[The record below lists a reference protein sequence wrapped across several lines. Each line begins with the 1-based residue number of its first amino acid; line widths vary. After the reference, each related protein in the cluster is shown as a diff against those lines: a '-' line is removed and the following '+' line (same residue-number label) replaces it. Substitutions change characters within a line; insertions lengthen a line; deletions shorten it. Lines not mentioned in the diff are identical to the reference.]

1 MTSRTS
7 IASRS
12 RVDRL
17 LLASPIAFALV
28 AAPAGAGS
36 VEAPIL
42 PVDEIRAGQRGY
54 GETVFAGGERE
65 RFEVEILGVL
75 REMQPGTDA
84 VMARLTGHGLEK
96 TGVIAGMS
104 GSPVWID
111 GKLVGA
117 VAFAWP
123 FATEA
128 IGGITPIEQM
138 RRIPQAGPWPA
149 GVRATTVSLADLAA
163 RRLPSDLLERA
174 AERLVAATGSGA
186 RGAVTWSVAGFG
198 GAGLERLRTA
208 MPALAPTAAGRSAPA
223 AGDPDPAAALV
234 AGSSVAAVFVDGDLR
249 LAATGTVTE
258 VSGDRVLAFGH
269 PVAGL
274 GEVSLPMAPAD
285 VVTVLPSLYSS
296 FKLANSGAIVG
307 EFTRDHAAGAVGT
320 IGAVPRTVP
329 FELEIAG
336 PSPGRYRLRL
346 ARVPQFVPLLAAIGA
361 LGALDVVASSGG
373 TEGVDLELAADLGE
387 RGRLELAQSFDGIG
401 AGTDAVLWMFAV
413 LDFLSGTELAEVDIE
428 SISAK
433 LTPWARPRVAALV
446 GAHPARSR
454 LEPGETLDLFVD
466 LRGFRG
472 ETERRRL
479 SLVVPPDLPA
489 GRYTLL
495 VGDGT
500 SVDAAR
506 LGLAPAAPVTFEQ
519 AMELLDSLGTTREI
533 AVLGV
538 LAGRGL
544 SVSGEVLPRLPSS
557 ARQIWA
563 AGGGGGTRP
572 LRLAV
577 AQLERFPQN
586 VPISG
591 IVRLDVELARP
602 TPSTGD
608 AAEEAGGEPA
618 AEERP
623 ERVTGEGRA
632 PSGPAAQDGP
642 TGSRGDR

>member
-1 MTSRTS
+1 VPGIFAT
-7 IASRS
+7 IA
-12 RVDRL
+12 
-17 LLASPIAFALV
+17 LLAPL
-28 AAPAGAGS
+28 AAGPVPAQPG
-36 VEAPIL
+36 APIL
-42 PVDEIRAGQRGY
+42 PVDEIHAGQRGY

-75 REMQPGTDA
+75 RELQPGTDA

-138 RRIPQAGPWPA
+138 RAIPEAGPWPA
-149 GVRATTVSLADLAA
+149 GARATAVTVEQLAS
-163 RRLPSDLLERA
+163 RRLPTDLLERA
-174 AERLVAATGSGA
+174 AERLVAATGAGA
-186 RGAVTWSVAGFG
+186 RGAVTWSVAGLAG
-198 GAGLERLRTA
+198 SGLERLRTA
-208 MPALAPTAAGRSAPA
+208 MPSLSATAAGRSADGDAPA
-223 AGDPDPAAALV
+223 ELV

-258 VSGDRVLAFGH
+258 VEGDRVLAFGH

-274 GEVSLPMAPAD
+274 GEVSLPMAPAE
-285 VVTVLPSLYSS
+285 VITVLPSLYSS

-329 FELEIAG
+329 FELEIGG
-336 PSPGRYRLRL
+336 PTPRTYRLRL
-346 ARVPQFVPLLAAIGA
+346 AKVPQFVPLLAAIGA
-361 LGALDVVASSGG
+361 LGALDVAASSGG
-373 TEGVDLELAADLGE
+373 TEGVDLELAADLGP
-387 RGRLELAQSFDGIG
+387 RGRLELAQSFDGPG
-401 AGTDAVLWMFAV
+401 AGTTAVIWMYAV
-413 LDFLSGTELAEVDIE
+413 LDFLSGTELAEVDVAGIE
-428 SISAK
+428 AK
-433 LTPWARPRVAALV
+433 LVPWAKPRVAALV

-454 LEPGETLDLFVD
+454 LEPGETLELFVD
-466 LRGFRG
+466 LRGYRG
-472 ETERRRL
+472 EAERRRL
-479 SLVVPPDLPA
+479 SLTIPPDLPA

-506 LGLAPAAPVTFEQ
+506 LGLEPAAPVTFEQ
-519 AMELLDSLGTTREI
+519 AHELLSSLGTTREI

-538 LAGRGL
+538 LPGRGL
-544 SVSGEVLPRLPSS
+544 SVAGEVLPRLPDS

-563 AGGGGGTRP
+563 AGGGGGARP

-577 AQLERFPQN
+577 AQLERFPQP

-591 IVRLDVELARP
+591 LVRLDVELARP

-608 AAEEAGGEPA
+608 AADGDAEGEAGAEASAGQA
-618 AEERP
+618 A
-623 ERVTGEGRA
+623 GEGRKR
-632 PSGPAAQDGP
+632 SGPAASDGS
-642 TGSRGDR
+642 TGTGGDR

>member
-1 MTSRTS
+1 MRRLPTAAALLGS
-7 IASRS
+7 ILAAS
-12 RVDRL
+12 
-17 LLASPIAFALV
+17 AFAQE
-28 AAPAGAGS
+28 
-36 VEAPIL
+36 EAPIL
-42 PVDEIRAGQRGY
+42 PVDQIRAGQRGY
-54 GETVFAGGERE
+54 GETVFAGGVRE

-84 VMARLTGHGLEK
+84 VMARLTGRGLEK

-117 VAFAWP
+117 IAFGWP

-138 RRIPQAGPWPA
+138 RAIPRAGPWPA
-149 GVRATTVSLADLAA
+149 AVRTASVTLEEVAA
-163 RRLPSDLLERA
+163 RRLPTDLLERA
-174 AERLVAATGSGA
+174 AERLVAATGIGA
-186 RGAVTWSVAGFG
+186 RGAVTWSI
-198 GAGLERLRTA
+198 AGLAGSGLDRLRA
-208 MPALAPTAAGRSAPA
+208 ALPALAPTAAGRSAPIG
-223 AGDPDPAAALV
+223 AGDDGAVELV

-258 VSGDRVLAFGH
+258 VSGRRVLAFGH

-320 IGAVPRTVP
+320 LGAVPRTVP

-336 PSPGRYRLRL
+336 PSPRTYALRL

-361 LGALDVVASSGG
+361 LGALDVAASSGG
-373 TEGVDLELAADLGE
+373 TEGVDLELAADLGAH
-387 RGRLELAQSFDGIG
+387 GRLELAQSFDGVG
-401 AGTDAVLWMFAV
+401 AGTSAVLWMYAV
-413 LDFLSGTELAEVDIE
+413 LDFLSGTELAEVQIE

-433 LTPWARPRVAALV
+433 LTPWAQPRVATLV

-466 LRGFRG
+466 LRAFRG

-519 AMELLDSLGTTREI
+519 AMELLDSLGTSREI

-544 SVSGEVLPRLPSS
+544 SVAGEVLPRLPSS

-563 AGGGGGTRP
+563 AGGGGGARP

-577 AQLERFPQN
+577 AQLERFPQDA
-586 VPISG
+586 PISG

-608 AAEEAGGEPA
+608 AAEAEDGAEPA
-618 AEERP
+618 AGETP
-623 ERVTGEGRA
+623 QGSTGEGRA
-632 PSGPAAQDGP
+632 PSAPAAQEGP
-642 TGSRGDR
+642 KGSREDR

>member
-1 MTSRTS
+1 MTDR
-7 IASRS
+7 RS
-12 RVDRL
+12 SSNRRGRGVPGIL
-17 LLASPIAFALV
+17 ATISLLAPL
-28 AAPAGAGS
+28 AAGPLPAQQG
-36 VEAPIL
+36 APIL
-42 PVDEIRAGQRGY
+42 PVDEIHAGQRGY

-75 REMQPGTDA
+75 RELQPGTDA

-138 RRIPQAGPWPA
+138 RAIPQAGPWPA
-149 GVRATTVSLADLAA
+149 GAHATAVTVEQLAL
-163 RRLPSDLLERA
+163 RQLPADLLERA
-174 AERLVAATGSGA
+174 AERLVAATGAGA
-186 RGAVTWSVAGFG
+186 RGAVTWSVAGLG
-198 GAGLERLRTA
+198 GAGLERLRA
-208 MPALAPTAAGRSAPA
+208 ALPALSATAAGRAAEGGAPA
-223 AGDPDPAAALV
+223 ELV

-258 VSGDRVLAFGH
+258 VEGDRVLAFGH

-274 GEVSLPMAPAD
+274 GEVSLPMAPAE
-285 VVTVLPSLYSS
+285 VITVLPSLYSS

-329 FELEIAG
+329 FELGIGG
-336 PSPGRYRLRL
+336 PTPRTYRLRL
-346 ARVPQFVPLLAAIGA
+346 AKVPQFVPLLAAIGA
-361 LGALDVVASSGG
+361 LGALDVAASSGG
-373 TEGVDLELAADLGE
+373 TEGVDLALAADLGA
-387 RGRLELAQSFDGIG
+387 RGRLELAQSFDGPG
-401 AGTDAVLWMFAV
+401 AGTTAVLWMYAV
-413 LDFLSGTELAEVDIE
+413 LDFLSGTELAEVDVVAIE
-428 SISAK
+428 AK
-433 LTPWARPRVAALV
+433 LEPWAKPRVAALV

-454 LEPGETLDLFVD
+454 LEPGETLELFVD
-466 LRGFRG
+466 LRGYRG
-472 ETERRRL
+472 EAERRRL
-479 SLVVPPDLPA
+479 SLEIPPDLPA

-500 SVDAAR
+500 SIDAAR
-506 LGLAPAAPVTFEQ
+506 LGLEPAAPVTFEQ
-519 AMELLDSLGTTREI
+519 AHELLSSLGTTREI

-538 LAGRGL
+538 LPGRGL
-544 SVSGEVLPRLPSS
+544 SVAGEVLPRLPDS

-563 AGGGGGTRP
+563 AGGGGGARP

-577 AQLERFPQN
+577 AQLERFPQP

-591 IVRLDVELARP
+591 LVRLDVELARP

-608 AAEEAGGEPA
+608 AAEGDAEGEAG
-618 AEERP
+618 AETPPGR
-623 ERVTGEGRA
+623 TAGEGRER
-632 PSGPAAQDGP
+632 SGTAAADES